1 MEAEKLI
8 DSLTESIEE
17 KEADYQKRQGRKE
30 QLLEDRLEKKQ
41 ELTKVKAEIEELE
54 KVNLL
59 LQQTA
64 EYARE
69 QARQQMEYLV
79 TKALQIVFGDKFR
92 FEIEL
97 TQSRNRPSAEFYVI
111 SEQGGK
117 EIKNTPQ
124 DSRGGG
130 VVDVVSLGLRVAILE
145 TLQRPKIG
153 GPLVLDEPA
162 KHVSEEYLLNVTKFL
177 KMINDRFER
186 QVIIV
191 SHQESLTETADKGFQ
206 LSLKEGK
213 SRVSDLT
220 VGN

>member
-1 MEAEKLI
+1 MEAEELI
-8 DSLTESIEE
+8 TSLADSIEE

-30 QLLEDRLEKKQ
+30 QLLEDRKEKKQ
-41 ELTKVKAEIEELE
+41 ELTAVKAEIKELE

-79 TKALQIVFGDKFR
+79 TKALQIVFGDKFS
-92 FEIEL
+92 FEIEI
-97 TQSRNRPSAEFYVI
+97 TKRRNRPSAEFYVV
-111 SEQGGK
+111 SKQGGK

-130 VVDVVSLGLRVAILE
+130 VVDVVSLALRVAML
-145 TLQRPKIG
+145 LSYNNPPLA

-162 KHVSEEYLLNVTKFL
+162 KHVSGEYIKNVTNFL
-177 KMINDRFER
+177 KEVNQISER
-186 QVIIV
+186 QIIV
-191 SHQESLTETADKGFQ
+191 ITHQQHLSEVADKAFQ
-206 LSLKEGK
+206 VELDGEASNVTT
-213 SRVSDLT
+213 SIMV
-220 VGN
+220 

>member
-1 MEAEKLI
+1 METEKLI
-8 DSLTESIEE
+8 SSLTDSIVE
-17 KEADYQKRQGRKE
+17 KKADYQKRQGRKE
-30 QLLEDRLEKKQ
+30 QLLEDKSEKKQ
-41 ELTKVKAEIEELE
+41 ELTVIKNEIKELE

-79 TKALQIVFGDKFR
+79 TKALQIVFGDKFS

-97 TQSRNRPSAEFYVI
+97 SKRRNQASAEFYVV

-117 EIKNTPQ
+117 EIRNTPQ

-130 VVDVVSLGLRVAILE
+130 VVDVVSLALRVAML
-145 TLQRPKIG
+145 LSYNNPPLV

-162 KHVSEEYLLNVTKFL
+162 KHVSGEYIKNVTNFL
-177 KMINDRFER
+177 KEVNQISER
-186 QVIIV
+186 QIIV
-191 SHQESLTETADKGFQ
+191 ITHQQHLSEVADKAFQ
-206 LSLKEGK
+206 VELDGEASNVTT
-213 SRVSDLT
+213 SIMV
-220 VGN
+220 

>member
-130 VVDVVSLGLRVAILE
+130 VVDVVSLALRVAML
-145 TLQRPKIG
+145 LSYNNPPLA

-162 KHVSEEYLLNVTKFL
+162 KHVSGEYIKNVTNFL
-177 KMINDRFER
+177 KEVNQISKR
-186 QVIIV
+186 QIIV
-191 SHQESLTETADKGFQ
+191 ITHQQHLSEVADKAFQ
-206 LSLKEGK
+206 VELDGK
-213 SRVSDLT
+213 ASNVTTSIM
-220 VGN
+220 V